1 MLWVIM
7 GDFNESL
14 IGEDK
19 FRGRP
24 VSVNRSL
31 LLKKC
36 LDKCNMIDLGFS
48 GPRFTWTIRR
58 EVQGLIQERIDII
71 FVSPRWCLLYLEARV
86 THLTRC
92 HSNHCPVLL
101 EMQSGAPLFQ
111 VKPFKFQKFWLFDQ
125 TFPKVVANDWNQVLL
140 LRDAIDKFQKEASL
154 WNKSY
159 FGNIFAKKR
168 KLWLG

>member
-48 GPRFTWTIRR
+48 GPCFTWTIRR
-58 EVQGLIQERIDII
+58 EVQGLIQERIDR
-71 FVSPRWCLLYLEARV
+71 FFCQSKLVFALAGSK
-86 THLTRC
+86 
-92 HSNHCPVLL
+92 SNSSYQ
-101 EMQSGAPLFQ
+101 MS
-111 VKPFKFQKFWLFDQ
+111 
-125 TFPKVVANDWNQVLL
+125 
-140 LRDAIDKFQKEASL
+140 LRSLPSAS
-154 WNKSY
+154 
-159 FGNIFAKKR
+159 
-168 KLWLG
+168 

>member
-1 MLWVIM
+1 MATPYYLPKKRSALKGTRIFFFFFR
-7 GDFNESL
+7 DTSL
-14 IGEDK
+14 IG
-19 FRGRP
+19 P
-24 VSVNRSL
+24 L
-31 LLKKC
+31 
-36 LDKCNMIDLGFS
+36 
-48 GPRFTWTIRR
+48 FTWTIRR